1 MEVSNL
7 VPFGHISKSLNHHIF
22 CKNLAVSAQKSLGL
36 PQLTQNYQKEWFRQ
50 FKGRKKESKGRKK
63 ARKERKRGGER
74 KEWMKRMEKG
84 VKERKGRGEKKG
96 GGDKERKGRRRKN

>member
-36 PQLTQNYQKEWFRQ
+36 PQLTQNYQKEWFHQ
-50 FKGRKKESKGRKK
+50 FKGRKKESKE
-63 ARKERKRGGER
+63 RKETGWGER
-74 KEWMKRMEKG
+74 KEWMKKMEKG

-96 GGDKERKGRRRKN
+96 GGEKERKGRRRKN

>member
-36 PQLTQNYQKEWFRQ
+36 PQLTQNYQKEWFHQ
-50 FKGRKKESKGRKK
+50 FKGRKKESK
-63 ARKERKRGGER
+63 ER
-74 KEWMKRMEKG
+74 KETGGGKKGMDEKNGKGGKR
-84 VKERKGRGEKKG
+84 KERKGRKERGRGERKERQEKK
-96 GGDKERKGRRRKN
+96 ELNV